1 MSAETSGIACRPAAL
16 TLADGV
22 VLQSRL
28 WHPSQGGPWPA
39 LLMRQPY
46 GSRIASTVTY
56 AHPSWWAS
64 HGFLVV
70 VQDVRGQGESEGV
83 FRGFAQEANDTSAT
97 HAWVRRLPECNGR
110 LGAYGFSYQ
119 GLTQLTAADHDL
131 PPDCTAPAMT
141 GLDERRHWS
150 CEGGAHWWHLG
161 LGWGLQLAALQA
173 QRRGDAA
180 AWLEIR
186 RSLEENR
193 YLRDGPA
200 LLERHDPDGMA
211 WSWLQSDPYN
221 DQHWTVHRAPES
233 WLQRPMLLI
242 GGWWDPHLVGLLD
255 LWRRSQAA
263 GGQPCLHIGPASHLQ
278 WWPETQQLML
288 KFFQQHLQDR
298 PPLEPT
304 PAHQLWNITCEQWDS
319 IPKPDAT
326 VPTSWGL
333 RGQGLA
339 CTDPGDG
346 ALVAE
351 EEAEG
356 SVVIVHDPW
365 RPVPAVGGHLGTT
378 PGPVDRLAVDQRSDV
393 ATFTSAPLVDQLLL
407 SGQPLLQLN
416 AQADQP
422 GFDLCISLSRL
433 PADANSVEQL
443 STGVLR
449 IRGDEALQ
457 TARRSVTL
465 QPLQA
470 TLAQGDRLRISIAP
484 AAWPA
489 IGVNPG
495 HDAVPCGAP
504 TPEHRVVTLTL
515 ELADSTLQLNS
526 FTSGKLK
533 LD

>member
-1 MSAETSGIACRPAAL
+1 MSAEARGFHCRNAAL
-16 TLADGV
+16 TLPDGV

-28 WHPSQGGPWPA
+28 WHPNRGGPWPA

-56 AHPSWWAS
+56 AHPHWWAS

-83 FRGFAQEANDTSAT
+83 FGGFAQEAEDTSTT
-97 HAWVRRLPECNGR
+97 HAWVRQLPECNGR

-119 GLTQLTAADHDL
+119 GLTQLTAAESAP

-173 QRRGDAA
+173 QRRGDAT
-180 AWLEIR
+180 AWLDIR
-186 RSLEENR
+186 RSLEDNS
-193 YLRDGPA
+193 YLRDGPD
-200 LLERHDPDGMA
+200 LLQRHDPEGMA
-211 WSWLQSDPYN
+211 WRWLQSDPSQN
-221 DQHWTVHRAPES
+221 EQWTVHSPPVR

-255 LWRRSQAA
+255 LWQRSREA
-263 GGQPCLHIGPASHLQ
+263 GGQPSLHIGPASHLQ

-288 KFFQQHLQDR
+288 QFFQQHLQDR
-298 PPLEPT
+298 SPLEPM
-304 PAHQLWNITCEQWDS
+304 PVHQLWNITRHRWDS
-319 IPKPDAT
+319 FPGADTNAPA
-326 VPTSWGL
+326 SWGL
-333 RGQGLA
+333 RSLGLA
-339 CTDPGDG
+339 CIDPNDG
-346 ALVAE
+346 VLMAD
-351 EEAEG
+351 EAGEG
-356 SVVIVHDPW
+356 SVTIVHDPW
-365 RPVPAVGGHLGTT
+365 RPVPAIGGHLGTS
-378 PGPVDRLAVDQRSDV
+378 PGPADRMAVDQRSDV
-393 ATFTSAPLVDQLLL
+393 ATFTTSPLVAELLL
-407 SGQPLLQLN
+407 AGQPLLQLK
-416 AQADQP
+416 AHADQP

-433 PADANSVEQL
+433 PADANGVEQL
-443 STGVLR
+443 STGVVR
-449 IRGDEALQ
+449 VQGKDALQ
-457 TARRSVTL
+457 PARRSVIL

-470 TLAQGDRLRISIAP
+470 TLAPGDRLRISVAA

-495 HDAVPCGAP
+495 HDGTPCGAP
-504 TPEHRVVTLTL
+504 GPEHRVVTLTL
-515 ELADSTLQLNS
+515 ELADSSLQLNP
-526 FTSGKLK
+526 FDSGKLK

>member
-1 MSAETSGIACRPAAL
+1 MSAETRAVAYRAAAL

-28 WHPSQGGPWPA
+28 WHPSHGGPWPA

-83 FRGFAQEANDTSAT
+83 FGGFAQEAADTSAT
-97 HAWVRRLPECNGR
+97 HAWVRDLPECDGR

-119 GLTQLTAADHDL
+119 GLTQLTAADSTP

-173 QRRGDAA
+173 QRRGDAT

-186 RSLEENR
+186 QSLEESR
-193 YLRDGPA
+193 YLRDGPD
-200 LLERHDPDGMA
+200 LLQRHDPDGMA
-211 WSWLQSDPYN
+211 WRWLRNDPS
-221 DQHWTVHRAPES
+221 QEQQWAVHQAPES

-255 LWRRSQAA
+255 LWHRSRAA

-288 KFFQQHLQDR
+288 QFFQQHLQNR
-298 PPLEPT
+298 PPLEPM
-304 PAHQLWNITCEQWDS
+304 PAHQLWNITRHRWESFPAADS
-319 IPKPDAT
+319 G
-326 VPTSWGL
+326 VPALWGL
-333 RGQGLA
+333 SSQGLA
-339 CTDPGDG
+339 CIDPSDG
-346 ALVAE
+346 ALVAD
-351 EEAEG
+351 EAGGG
-356 SVVIVHDPW
+356 SVTLVHDPW
-365 RPVPAVGGHLGTT
+365 RPVPAIGGHLGTA
-378 PGPVDRLAVDQRSDV
+378 PGPVDRLVVDQRSDV
-393 ATFTSAPLVDQLLL
+393 ATFTTAPLVDELLL
-407 SGQPLLQLN
+407 SGQPLVLLN
-416 AQADQP
+416 AEADQP

-449 IRGDEALQ
+449 VRGEEALQ
-457 TARRSVTL
+457 PARRSVTL
-465 QPLQA
+465 QPLHA
-470 TLAQGDRLRISIAP
+470 SLACGDRLRISVAA

-495 HDAVPCGAP
+495 HDAVACGAP
-504 TPEHRVVTLTL
+504 SPEHRVVTLTL
-515 ELADSTLQLNS
+515 KLAGSTLQLNP
-526 FTSGKLK
+526 FDSGRLK

>member
-1 MSAETSGIACRPAAL
+1 MSAETRAVAYRAAAL

-28 WHPSQGGPWPA
+28 WHPSHGGPWPA

-83 FRGFAQEANDTSAT
+83 FGGFAQEAADTSAT
-97 HAWVRRLPECNGR
+97 HAWVRDLPECDGR

-119 GLTQLTAADHDL
+119 GLTQLTAADSTP

-173 QRRGDAA
+173 QRRGDAT

-186 RSLEENR
+186 QSLEESR
-193 YLRDGPA
+193 YLRDGPD
-200 LLERHDPDGMA
+200 LLQRHDPDGMA
-211 WSWLQSDPYN
+211 WRWLRNDPS
-221 DQHWTVHRAPES
+221 QEQQWAVHQAPES

-255 LWRRSQAA
+255 LWHRSRAA

-288 KFFQQHLQDR
+288 QFFQQHLQNR
-298 PPLEPT
+298 PPLEPM
-304 PAHQLWNITCEQWDS
+304 PAHQLWNITRHRWESFPAADS
-319 IPKPDAT
+319 G
-326 VPTSWGL
+326 VPALWGL
-333 RGQGLA
+333 SSQGLA
-339 CTDPGDG
+339 CIDPSDG
-346 ALVAE
+346 ALVAD
-351 EEAEG
+351 EAGEG
-356 SVVIVHDPW
+356 SVTLVHDPW
-365 RPVPAVGGHLGTT
+365 RPVPAIGGHLGTA
-378 PGPVDRLAVDQRSDV
+378 PGPVDRLVVDQRSDV
-393 ATFTSAPLVDQLLL
+393 ATFTTAPLVDELLL
-407 SGQPLLQLN
+407 SGQPLVLLN
-416 AQADQP
+416 AEADQP

-449 IRGDEALQ
+449 VRGEEALQ
-457 TARRSVTL
+457 PARRSVTL
-465 QPLQA
+465 QPLHA
-470 TLAQGDRLRISIAP
+470 SLACGDRLRISVAA

-495 HDAVPCGAP
+495 HDAVACGAP
-504 TPEHRVVTLTL
+504 SPEHRVVTLTL
-515 ELADSTLQLNS
+515 KLAGSTLQLNP
-526 FTSGKLK
+526 FDSGRLK

>member
-1 MSAETSGIACRPAAL
+1 MSAEKGIVSSRPAAL
-16 TLADGV
+16 TLPDGV

-28 WHPSQGGPWPA
+28 WHPKVGGPWPA

-56 AHPSWWAS
+56 AHPTWWAS

-83 FRGFAQEANDTSAT
+83 FGGFAQEAADTSAT
-97 HAWVRRLPECNGR
+97 HAWVRDLPECDGR

-119 GLTQLTAADHDL
+119 GLTQLTATDSTP

-173 QRRGDAA
+173 QRRGDAT

-186 RSLEENR
+186 QSLEDSR
-193 YLRDGPA
+193 YLRDGPD
-200 LLERHDPDGMA
+200 LLQRHDPDGMA
-211 WSWLQSDPYN
+211 WRWLRNDPS
-221 DQHWTVHRAPES
+221 QEQQWTVHRPPAS

-255 LWRRSQAA
+255 LWHRSRAA

-278 WWPETQQLML
+278 WWPDTQQLML
-288 KFFQQHLQDR
+288 QFFQQHLQNR
-298 PPLEPT
+298 PPLEPM
-304 PAHQLWNITCEQWDS
+304 PAHQLWNITRHRWDPFPAADS
-319 IPKPDAT
+319 GGPAL
-326 VPTSWGL
+326 WGL
-333 RGQGLA
+333 SSQGLA
-339 CTDPGDG
+339 CIDPSDG
-346 ALVAE
+346 ALVADG
-351 EEAEG
+351 AGEG
-356 SVVIVHDPW
+356 SVTLVHDPW
-365 RPVPAVGGHLGTT
+365 RPVPAIGGHLGTT
-378 PGPVDRLAVDQRSDV
+378 PGPADRTAVDQRSDV
-393 ATFTSAPLVDQLLL
+393 ATFTSAPLAAELLL
-407 SGQPLLQLN
+407 TGQPLLQLN

-433 PADANSVEQL
+433 PADSHSVEQL
-443 STGVLR
+443 STGVAR
-449 IRGDEALQ
+449 VRGDEALQ
-457 TARRSVTL
+457 PERRSVIL

-470 TLAQGDRLRISIAP
+470 TLAPGDRLRVSVAA

-495 HDAVPCGAP
+495 HDAAPCGAP
-504 TPEHRVVTLTL
+504 SPEHRVVTLTL
-515 ELADSTLQLNS
+515 ELADSTLQLNP
-526 FTSGKLK
+526 FDSGKLK